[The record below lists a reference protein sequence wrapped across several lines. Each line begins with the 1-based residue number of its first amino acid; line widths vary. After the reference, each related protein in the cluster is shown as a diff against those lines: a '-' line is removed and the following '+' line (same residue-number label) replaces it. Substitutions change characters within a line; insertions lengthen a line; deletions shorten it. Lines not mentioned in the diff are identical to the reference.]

1 MTLYDRISPDV
12 NFSQPSTTLYDLF
25 YPFGTIFDLILP
37 LPPNTW
43 THMTLFLAYM
53 TSYGLVPGIYDPRW
67 PFPVHIWPFIS
78 FYDLFPC
85 IHDLIWPS
93 SFAYMSLYAP
103 FHVHMCS
110 PAYITLYYIFPAI
123 LPYITLHMTVY
134 DLFLCIYDLI
144 WHFPLHIWPHMTFLL
159 AYTTLYNIFHCIY
172 YFIWPFPLHI
182 LPCMILSPACVTLYQ
197 VSPPHMTLYDPFSC
211 IYNIIWPFPVRIWSS
226 SDMTF
231 FFA

>member
-37 LPPNTW
+37 LPPHTW

-53 TSYGLVPGIYDPRW
+53 TSYDLVPGIYDPRW
-67 PFPVHIWPFIS
+67 PFPVHIWPFIG
-78 FYDLFPC
+78 FYDPPASMTLYDHPPL
-85 IHDLIWPS
+85 HIW
-93 SFAYMSLYAP
+93 AYMLP
-103 FHVHMCS
+103 FMCICV
-110 PAYITLYYIFPAI
+110 PPHILPYITSSPAI
-123 LPYITLHMTVY
+123 LPYITLQMTVY

-159 AYTTLYNIFHCIY
+159 AYTTLYNILHCIY